1 VLGFNTR
8 VTGDA
13 QRDQVLRSVGAAL
26 GSRYEVMGSQPLNIA
41 ALDAKTV
48 ALDDESG

>member
-1 VLGFNTR
+1 MLGFNTR

-26 GSRYEVMGSQPLNIA
+26 GSRYEVMGSQPLNSA

>member
-13 QRDQVLRSVGAAL
+13 KRDQVLRSVGAAL
-26 GSRYEVMGSQPLNIA
+26 GSRNEVMGSQPLNSA
-41 ALDAKTV
+41 ALDAHTV